1 MNDKSNDT
9 VILKSTCRMDHG
21 GCGAL
26 IHVRDGKVVK
36 VEGNPEHPISK
47 GWMCVKGLSSIYHL
61 YHPDRLGFPMKRAG
75 ERGEGKWERI
85 GWDEALNMAPR
96 P

>member
-47 GWMCVKGLSSIYHL
+47 
-61 YHPDRLGFPMKRAG
+61 
-75 ERGEGKWERI
+75 
-85 GWDEALNMAPR
+85 
-96 P
+96 